1 MIEIA
6 FCFDKNM
13 VTAACVAIASL
24 LDFNTDRAT
33 HYRISCIC
41 PEEAFDYKPQI
52 ESIVLKRDNESRV
65 DFYLAPKEFCGA
77 YRLEESQSVRIS
89 DFYCTEYFQIRKR
102 SFMQML
108 ICFFRTH

>member
-41 PEEAFDYKPQI
+41 PEEAFDYKP
-52 ESIVLKRDNESRV
+52 
-65 DFYLAPKEFCGA
+65 A
-77 YRLEESQSVRIS
+77 
-89 DFYCTEYFQIRKR
+89 T
-102 SFMQML
+102 
-108 ICFFRTH
+108 